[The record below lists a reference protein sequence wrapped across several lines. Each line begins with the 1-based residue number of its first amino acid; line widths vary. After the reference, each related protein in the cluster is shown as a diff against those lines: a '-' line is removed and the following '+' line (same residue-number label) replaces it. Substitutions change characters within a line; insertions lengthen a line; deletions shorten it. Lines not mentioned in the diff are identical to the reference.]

1 VAEKSERGTMRLILA
16 VFLFLSIFSVIQT
29 PAKAATPIGEVVAVG
44 GSPRASGPGG
54 KRVLG
59 PGADIFEDDR
69 ITTGSGGN
77 AQLLFVDGTKLV
89 VGPSSTLVI
98 SRFLLRSPNRAKTFS
113 IDALRGTFRFI
124 SGRSAKSAYDIKTS
138 NASIGIRGTAFDFA
152 SRGTT
157 TLAVFSGLTSLCSGG
172 NCTDVGAR
180 CEVGRVSGG
189 RSRLLT
195 GGTKRLAIQSNL
207 PFILNQS
214 ALSVGFRLN
223 TSACGRVAARPSV
236 IDSQS
241 DESKPQPQ
249 PSGKPSPPSDPDPDP
264 DPDPGCS
271 TCN

>member
-1 VAEKSERGTMRLILA
+1 MRLILA
-16 VFLFLSIFSVIQT
+16 VFLFLSIISVIQT
-29 PAKAATPIGEVVAVG
+29 PAEAATPIGEVVAVG

-54 KRVLG
+54 KRVLE
-59 PGADIFEDDR
+59 PGVSIFEDDR

-152 SRGTT
+152 SRGQT
-157 TLAVFSGLTSLCSGG
+157 TLAVFTGLASLCSGG
-172 NCTDVGAR
+172 NCTNVGAG
-180 CEVGRVSGG
+180 CEVGRVSSG

-207 PFILNQS
+207 PYILNQS
-214 ALSVGFRLN
+214 ALSSGFRLN
-223 TSACGRVAARPSV
+223 TSTCGRVAARPGV
-236 IDSQS
+236 IDSLS
-241 DESKPQPQ
+241 DKSKPQY
-249 PSGKPSPPSDPDPDP
+249 SGKPSPPSDPDPDP